1 MMSPGFA
8 GSKRSPHIININI
21 QYPERNR
28 EFDVVHFQNFEHNNY
43 IRAGFHIRRSIAF
56 QDRHLWTAKL
66 FTGDPAIQDR
76 SILIKGPSR
85 DFWLTKPD
93 LYHRNGTCK
102 STKYAHMASSV
113 AIVGDVERQFTYWL
127 LVFPEPIVLDSGIFS
142 GDPFEVERG
151 VVGMQTR
158 EENIDF
164 RGVVVFWR
172 VSEKYGGCRLR
183 HEKQDSISD
192 IFN

>member
-1 MMSPGFA
+1 MSPEFA

-28 EFDVVHFQNFEHNNY
+28 EFDIEHVRNIEHNNY
-43 IRAGFHIRRSIAF
+43 IRTGFHIRRSTAF
-56 QDRHLWTAKL
+56 QDCGLWEAKL
-66 FTGDPAIQDR
+66 FNGDPAIQDR

-85 DFWLTKPD
+85 DFWLTKPN

-102 STKYAHMASSV
+102 STKYAHVASSLE
-113 AIVGDVERQFTYWL
+113 IDRDTERQFTYWL

-142 GDPFEVERG
+142 GDPFAVERG
-151 VVGMQTR
+151 IVGMQTT

-164 RGVVVFWR
+164 HGVVVFWR
-172 VSEKYGGCRLR
+172 VSEKYGGWRIR
-183 HEKQDSISD
+183 YEKQDSIRD